1 MAVKLF
7 FPSPRTLDGEHR
19 NCCTGGWW
27 RIYPTSRPNLL
38 RFISP
43 HCTVHS
49 TQVNQPH
56 RFFLW
61 CEAIVCNVV
70 QLSLGHY
77 MWAPPKSSDQT
88 SSSQLVQLQNYKFHQ
103 NSEPDQLAVYKTG
116 FAEDIIRRFSRKLQV
131 SRFFFLSD
139 WFKEYIDESSPQLLK
154 HSFSPGY
161 T

>member
-1 MAVKLF
+1 MKLF
-7 FPSPRTLDGEHR
+7 FPLPALWMVNIEIVVLADGEE
-19 NCCTGGWW
+19 
-27 RIYPTSRPNLL
+27 
-38 RFISP
+38 FIP
-43 HCTVHS
+43 HLALIFCDLSALTVHS

-103 NSEPDQLAVYKTG
+103 NSEPDQLAVYKTC
-116 FAEDIIRRFSRKLQV
+116 FAEDIIRIFSRKLQV
-131 SRFFFLSD
+131 
-139 WFKEYIDESSPQLLK
+139 WYI
-154 HSFSPGY
+154 HMVY
-161 T
+161 I

>member
-1 MAVKLF
+1 MKLF
-7 FPSPRTLDGEHR
+7 FPLPALWMVNIEIAVLADGEEFIPHLA
-19 NCCTGGWW
+19 T
-27 RIYPTSRPNLL
+27 NLL

-43 HCTVHS
+43 HCTVHF
-49 TQVNQPH
+49 TVNQPH

-61 CEAIVCNVV
+61 FEAIVCNVV

-131 SRFFFLSD
+131 WYRGRCTL
-139 WFKEYIDESSPQLLK
+139 YCVQAQNL
-154 HSFSPGY
+154 
-161 T
+161 